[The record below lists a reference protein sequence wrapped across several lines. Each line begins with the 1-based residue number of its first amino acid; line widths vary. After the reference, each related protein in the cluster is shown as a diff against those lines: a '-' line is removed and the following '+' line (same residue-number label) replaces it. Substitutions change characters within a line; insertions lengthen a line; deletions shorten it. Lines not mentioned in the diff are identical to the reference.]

1 MSQYDNNLTG
11 VLFLNEKQGNEKRPD
26 WKGSAEIDGVNY
38 WVSGWARE
46 SARGPLISLKLEKKE
61 QQTAAQKPASPAP
74 AYIPPAA
81 PSPSQGKDNFEDD
94 IPFN

>member
-11 VLFLNEKQGNEKRPD
+11 VLFVNDKQGNEKRPD

-61 QQTAAQKPASPAP
+61 QQTAAPKPAAP

-81 PSPSQGKDNFEDD
+81 PAPSGKSDDFDD

>member
-11 VLFLNEKQGNEKRPD
+11 VLFVNDKQGNEKRPD

-61 QQTAAQKPASPAP
+61 QQTAAPKPASPAP
-74 AYIPPAA
+74 AYVPQAA
-81 PSPSQGKDNFEDD
+81 PAPDDDD
-94 IPFN
+94 ILPF

>member
-11 VLFLNEKQGNEKRPD
+11 VLFVNDKQGNKKRPD

-38 WVSGWARE
+38 WVSGWSRE

-61 QQTAAQKPASPAP
+61 QQQASRPAPPPAP
-74 AYIPPAA
+74 APAA
-81 PSPSQGKDNFEDD
+81 PLEGDD
-94 IPFN
+94 IPF